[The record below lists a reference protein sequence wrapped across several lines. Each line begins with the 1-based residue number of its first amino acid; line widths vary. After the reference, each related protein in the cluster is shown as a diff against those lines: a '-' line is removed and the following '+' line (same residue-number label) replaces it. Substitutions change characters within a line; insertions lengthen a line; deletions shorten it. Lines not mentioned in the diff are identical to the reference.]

1 MGYAKYVGRVGALA
15 VALGI
20 GAALVGTGPGMA
32 WAQDEG
38 GDPGSQSQD
47 STPPGE
53 TPGDPTP
60 ETPDENPGGGGGD
73 PGPADPPS
81 QPVVETLPEET
92 GATGLTTTTGGGSPK
107 VTISSSGG
115 SLTSSVFRRLLG
127 GAAPPAGES
136 HPHVPQEQPVAFRQA
151 AASMAM
157 DMPEAPSAMAMDMP
171 AMDDFVPITLRE
183 AVLTSVRAQRA
194 KP

>member
-20 GAALVGTGPGMA
+20 GAALVSTGPGMA

-60 ETPDENPGGGGGD
+60 EPGGD
-73 PGPADPPS
+73 
-81 QPVVETLPEET
+81 
-92 GATGLTTTTGGGSPK
+92 GGSSRREPPVAIK
-107 VTISSSGG
+107 RVNRMLRSS
-115 SLTSSVFRRLLG
+115 RKRP
-127 GAAPPAGES
+127 AAPG
-136 HPHVPQEQPVAFRQA
+136 
-151 AASMAM
+151 
-157 DMPEAPSAMAMDMP
+157 
-171 AMDDFVPITLRE
+171 
-183 AVLTSVRAQRA
+183 
-194 KP
+194 